1 MKIDGVFSGG
11 GIRGFALIGAY
22 QELEEKGYQFIR
34 LAGTSAGSIIAGF
47 IAAGYRSSEIYQLI
61 DEVDLKDLL
70 DDSPRYFPAFLNWLK
85 VYWKLGLYKGDSLE
99 AWLSE
104 KLAQKG
110 VRTFADLPPE
120 TLRVVASDLT
130 NGQLIVLPDDL
141 QPYGISP
148 ENFSVAR
155 AIRMSCSLP
164 YFFQPAKLKTAKGTA
179 LIADGGILSNF
190 PMWIFGQEGRKR
202 PVIGIKLV
210 PRDSDIQEKN
220 IHNAIELFSAL
231 FKTMKDAHDARY
243 ISRKLEKNI
252 VFIKTN
258 GISLTEFEL
267 NDNEKRVL
275 VELGREQ
282 TRRFLK
288 NWSYG

>member
-22 QELEEKGYQFIR
+22 QELEEKGFQFIR

-47 IAAGYRSSEIYQLI
+47 IAAGYKSGEIYHLI

-70 DDSPRYFPAFLNWLK
+70 DDSLRCFPAFLNWIK

-99 AWLSE
+99 AWLRE

-120 TLRVVASDLT
+120 SLRVVASDLT
-130 NGQLIVLPDDL
+130 NGRMVLLPDDL
-141 QPYGISP
+141 PSYGIKP
-148 ENFSVAR
+148 EQFSVAR

-164 YFFQPAKLKTAKGTA
+164 YFFQPVKLHTADGAA
-179 LIADGGILSNF
+179 LISDGGILSNF
-190 PMWIFGQEGRKR
+190 PMWIFSQESRKR
-202 PVIGIKLV
+202 PVIGVKLV
-210 PRDSDIQEKN
+210 PRDADLPKKT
-220 IHNAIELFSAL
+220 IHNAIEMFNAL

-243 ISRKLEKNI
+243 ISRKHEKNI
-252 VFIKTN
+252 VFIRTN
-258 GISLTEFEL
+258 GISFTEFEL
-267 NDNEKRVL
+267 TDSEKRAL

-282 TRRFLK
+282 TQRFLK